1 MENKP
6 RVKTLVDK
14 LGISKGHASNVL
26 SGVDDPSRPLA
37 IRIFR
42 ATGWKHPTI
51 AMLTAKQIKTLEE
64 IDQAQKTP

>member
-1 MENKP
+1 MDSKP

-26 SGVDDPSRPLA
+26 NGVDDPSRHLA

-51 AMLTAKQIKTLEE
+51 AMLTTRQIKTLEE
-64 IDQAQKTP
+64 IESAQSTP